1 MKPPSPQVFRLNE
14 SKLPFTDVD
23 HELTGIVLHN
33 TTVRKA
39 SEGVG
44 IGKYI
49 TTCSACTNVVARGT
63 RKHCR
68 YWAQRHHANP

>member
-14 SKLPFTDVD
+14 TKLPFTAVNHD
-23 HELTGIVLHN
+23 LTGIVLHN
-33 TTVRKA
+33 TTV
-39 SEGVG
+39 
-44 IGKYI
+44 GKTSARGGFGRYV
-49 TTCSACTNVVARGT
+49 TTCSACTNVIARGS